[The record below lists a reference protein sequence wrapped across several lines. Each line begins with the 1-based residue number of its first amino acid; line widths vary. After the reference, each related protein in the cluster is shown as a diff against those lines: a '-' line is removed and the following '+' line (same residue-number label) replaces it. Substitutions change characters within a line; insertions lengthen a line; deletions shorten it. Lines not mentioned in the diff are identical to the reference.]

1 MARIRAATM
10 AVKGVFDRVLRTYEA
25 AGATQARP
33 YTAWTD
39 EELVAAVQNG
49 EQEAFSH
56 IINRY
61 QGKIHAYVH
70 RLINHTEEAVDI
82 TQDVFLKAYKH
93 LHTVDTSR
101 KFSSWL
107 YRIAHNESVNW
118 LKKKSRAKVES
129 LEAHVEAG
137 YQLADR
143 ADVAETYAREEEQAM
158 VRRAIDQL
166 PEKYRDVMERRYLKQ
181 QSYQEISEALGKP
194 INTIGTLINRAKKQ
208 VLQYLE

>member
-1 MARIRAATM
+1 MARIHAATM
-10 AVKGVFDRVLRTYEA
+10 AVKGVFDRVLRSHA
-25 AGATQARP
+25 AATTEVRP
-33 YTAWTD
+33 YTAWSD
-39 EELVAAVQNG
+39 EELVSAVQNG

-61 QGKIHAYVH
+61 QGKIYAYIY

-93 LHTVDTSR
+93 MNTVDTSR

-118 LKKKSRAKVES
+118 LKKKSRAKIES

-137 YQLADR
+137 YQLADKT
-143 ADVAETYAREEEQAM
+143 DVAETYAREEEQGM
-158 VRRAIDQL
+158 VREAINRL
-166 PEKYRDVMERRYLKQ
+166 PAKYRDVMERRYLKQ

-208 VLQYLE
+208 VQLQLE

>member
-1 MARIRAATM
+1 M
-10 AVKGVFDRVLRTYEA
+10 
-25 AGATQARP
+25 
-33 YTAWTD
+33 
-39 EELVAAVQNG
+39 
-49 EQEAFSH
+49 
-56 IINRY
+56 
-61 QGKIHAYVH
+61 
-70 RLINHTEEAVDI
+70 DI

-158 VRRAIDQL
+158 VRRAIDRL